1 MPDELKGQGAATTE
15 LEELRAR
22 VAALEAPKVEPRVT
36 TRMVP
41 LWPGSGVMVPYHGE
55 SLGDRLVRNEFAD
68 VDRAEFEA
76 DEAVQAIGREVAGD
90 KTLRSPLPEPSI
102 LPHQRSQIDT
112 RTGRP
117 AQGMPADVRT
127 HQMVD
132 RIAAGY
138 DRLDRAE
145 ALEREREARKTLGD
159 E

>member
-1 MPDELKGQGAATTE
+1 
-15 LEELRAR
+15 
-22 VAALEAPKVEPRVT
+22 
-36 TRMVP
+36 
-41 LWPGSGVMVPYHGE
+41 MVPYHGE